1 VSKFAALP
9 RGNTMPIASELF
21 RPLWRPRAQSSDDGM
36 PASTPTPMAREGI
49 TTYSSRAIQ
58 QPYHSE
64 TPSRLWP
71 GDVPPLAADPP
82 DQTQEEAAEAPPS
95 DAAGP
100 FLDPL
105 GSTPA
110 TAVLSAAEAQA
121 RAARFNEVVLPYLDD
136 AYNLARWLTRNPQ
149 DAEDVVQEAFLR
161 GLRFFN
167 AAEST
172 NPRAWILTIVRNTF
186 YSSLKTRRACDT
198 RELSISYS
206 DDPGS
211 DAEIELWDPD
221 QDTPETALVR
231 KTEGDMMRSLIEALP
246 PTFRETLILRE
257 MEEFSYQQIA
267 EMTKVPIGT
276 VMSRLSRARA
286 LLQAAWRK
294 YQEKERVA

>member
-1 VSKFAALP
+1 
-9 RGNTMPIASELF
+9 MPIASELIGPF
-21 RPLWRPRAQSSDDGM
+21 WRPRAQRRHDQITASS
-36 PASTPTPMAREGI
+36 PTPAAQESV
-49 TTYSSRAIQ
+49 TALSSRVIHQ
-58 QPYHSE
+58 SSLPE
-64 TPSRLWP
+64 TSPRGRP
-71 GDVPPLAADPP
+71 GAMLFFAADPP
-82 DQTQEEAAEAPPS
+82 DQSSERAGEAPGS
-95 DAAGP
+95 DAAAP
-100 FLDPL
+100 FSDPL
-105 GSTPA
+105 GTTPA
-110 TAVLSAAEAQA
+110 NAVLSGAEARA
-121 RAARFNEVVLPYLDD
+121 RAAKFNEVVLPYLDD

-167 AAEST
+167 AAKST

-186 YSSLKTRRACDT
+186 YSSVKAKQARDT
-198 RELSISYS
+198 QGLSVGYS
-206 DDPGS
+206 DDLGS
-211 DAEIELWDPD
+211 EAEIELWDPD
-221 QDTPETALVR
+221 QDTPETALSR
-231 KTEGDMMRSLIEALP
+231 KTEEEMMRALVEALP

>member
-1 VSKFAALP
+1 MLFFA
-9 RGNTMPIASELF
+9 
-21 RPLWRPRAQSSDDGM
+21 
-36 PASTPTPMAREGI
+36 
-49 TTYSSRAIQ
+49 
-58 QPYHSE
+58 
-64 TPSRLWP
+64 
-71 GDVPPLAADPP
+71 VDPP
-82 DQTQEEAAEAPPS
+82 DQSSERAGEAPAA
-95 DAAGP
+95 DAASP
-100 FLDPL
+100 FLDL
-105 GSTPA
+105 MSSTA
-110 TAVLSAAEAQA
+110 ADAVLSGAEA
-121 RAARFNEVVLPYLDD
+121 RVCAAQFNEVVLPYLDD

-161 GLRFFN
+161 GLRYFN
-167 AAEST
+167 AAKNA

-198 RELSISYS
+198 RELSMSYF

-211 DAEIELWDPD
+211 DADIQLWDPD

-231 KTEGDMMRSLIEALP
+231 KTEGDMMRTLIEALP